1 MGVSVSSSSMKLI
14 SMKTKGRPPRQ
25 APFKVIKLTEKQAQ
39 QKSLLVKQLKKK
51 FLEEKEL
58 LAENI
63 IEE

>member
-1 MGVSVSSSSMKLI
+1 MKLI